1 MKHLKYIILA
11 ILGIG
16 LLIACE
22 EDFDD
27 PVLQQVGEFTLNE
40 LNAGDFEPVL
50 SDDIAEDTFATFV
63 WTPVEYN
70 VPTVNEYTIEVDTAG
85 NNFENAV
92 VVTTVTDTNEAS
104 VSVFNFN
111 LALTGKLGFEPY
123 LSADVEVRV
132 ASIAGETNPHK
143 AYTNAISMNVTS
155 YDPPFEPE
163 KLIVYGS
170 DDTEIGYLMPVDEQ
184 GTYEGYVY
192 VEAAN
197 EIQFGDEARETILG
211 NDGAAG
217 PDDDVD
223 LNDDLFEDQGY
234 IAVDSGYYQVTVNTY
249 DYNFDMYETHW
260 GVIGSAMPDGWDS
273 DIDMTYVPE
282 DNVWT
287 ITQETADGEFKFR
300 PNDLWDPLNY
310 GDDGADG
317 VPEEYGANIAISAG
331 TWTITLDLSEYPYS
345 YTVEE
350 AK

>member
-70 VPTVNEYTIEVDTAG
+70 VPTVNEYTIEIDTAG

-92 VVTTVTDTNEAS
+92 VVTTVTDTNEAA

-249 DYNFDMYETHW
+249 DYNFDMYATHW

-273 DIDMTYVPE
+273 DIDMTYNPE

-287 ITQETADGEFKFR
+287 LTETVVDGKFKFR

-310 GDDGADG
+310 GDDEPDG
-317 VPEEYGANIAISAG
+317 IPEEYGGDIDISAG
-331 TWTITLDLSEYPYS
+331 TWTFTLDLSEYPYS